1 MFEFPDGKVR
11 EVEVFHIPDTDVTG
25 AVLGA
30 FVITHDVT
38 QHNLATR
45 ELAES
50 RKLLQETIDAAPVS
64 ISIKDRQQRYV
75 FANDATQKKLGVA
88 REDMIGRTLQEVF
101 PGTVTS
107 DTLIAMAVVDNQVAD
122 TGEPFPFTS
131 FDYVADGELRNQF
144 VSKTPIKDDSGTVTY
159 IVTVSVDVT
168 ELKQAEAFALA
179 AKDEAELANMAK
191 SEFLANMSHELRT
204 PLNAIIGFSEIMQSE
219 TFGPLGN
226 ARYVEYAKDIHDSGD
241 HLHTII
247 TDLLDL
253 SRIEVGA
260 VELDL
265 AEVDLGEILD
275 STRTML
281 EPKARKAGVTLIDR
295 CERPL
300 PPIRGDRVRLRQIF
314 INLIDNA
321 IKFTDAGGEISI
333 SADTGTPGMT
343 AVTVSDTGIGIDAAD
358 IERIVEPFVSLQSS
372 STRNVGGTGLGLS
385 LVKSLTEMQG
395 GELRIDSEVGR
406 GTSVTVTLPCAIE
419 KSSDLDRRRSA

>member
-88 REDMIGRTLQEVF
+88 REEMIGRTLQEAI
-101 PGTVTS
+101 PGSVTS
-107 DTLIAMAVVDNQVAD
+107 DTLIAMAVIDNRLVD

-131 FDYVADGELRNQF
+131 FDYVVDGELRNQF